1 MTVAAR
7 VRDRSPWACRR
18 VLAAMEV
25 EAKVAAA
32 HNPAS
37 RVTSTPMAEADAV
50 LMLLGNTCVND
61 TRVLKE
67 AQSLSQAGYRVS
79 VCCDNQHGSLS
90 DALQNGV
97 QLRRV
102 DMSLLAALPRWA
114 QALVTRLRAQA
125 APRSSAH
132 ASPPRVSAPARPSR
146 WMNVGAARLVLKLL
160 RHGVIRRA
168 ALLACVGQQARVVHA
183 HDLETLPAGV
193 ALARRL
199 GAHLVYDA
207 HELERHSIGLSRLE
221 SRVLGWL
228 ESRLI
233 SRAARVITVSDSIAA
248 HLARVCDIRLPVV
261 VMNSPNLAEQRAT
274 AQGLRAQLALAVEV
288 PLAVYVGRLARMRG
302 VDQVLPVL
310 AAWPQ
315 LHLACVGGRDAA
327 FAAHLLQRAQDLGV
341 AARLHLVDAVPPFEV
356 VDFIRSAD
364 LALVLSQDAC
374 LSYRYSLPNKLFEAT
389 FAGLPICA
397 SDLPEQR
404 HFVAQAGN
412 GVVVRGDDSGAI
424 AHAMRDVY
432 RRRQQL
438 RPDATRL
445 AALTTRYGWQS
456 QSCKLLALYGAL
468 P

>member
-1 MTVAAR
+1 
-7 VRDRSPWACRR
+7 
-18 VLAAMEV
+18 
-25 EAKVAAA
+25 
-32 HNPAS
+32 
-37 RVTSTPMAEADAV
+37 MAEADAV
-50 LMLLGNTCVND
+50 LMLVGNTCVND

-79 VCCDNQHGSLS
+79 VCCDNQHGGLG
-90 DALQNGV
+90 DAMQDGV
-97 QLRRV
+97 HLRRV

-114 QALVTRLRAQA
+114 QALITRMRARRTPLPASHGSPQRLATA
-125 APRSSAH
+125 AHTP
-132 ASPPRVSAPARPSR
+132 R
-146 WMNVGAARLVLKLL
+146 WMNYGAARLVLKLL

-168 ALLACVGQQARVVHA
+168 ALQACVGQQARVVHA

-193 ALARRL
+193 ALAQRL
-199 GAHLVYDA
+199 GARLVYDA
-207 HELERHSIGLSRLE
+207 HELERHSIGLSALE

-233 SRAARVITVSDSIAA
+233 GRAARVITVSDSIAA
-248 HLARVCDIRLPVV
+248 HLARVCEIPLPVV
-261 VMNSPNLAEQRAT
+261 VMNSPNLAEQRA
-274 AQGLRAQLALAVEV
+274 ALRGLRAQLALAVEV
-288 PLAVYVGRLARMRG
+288 PLAVYVGRLAPQRG

-310 AAWPQ
+310 SAWPQ
-315 LHLACVGGRDAA
+315 LHLACVGGRDAS
-327 FAAHLLQRAQDLGV
+327 FAASLVQRAQALGV

-364 LALVLSQDAC
+364 LAVVLGQDAC

-397 SDLPEQR
+397 SDLLEQR
-404 HFVAQAGN
+404 RFVAQAGN
-412 GVVVRGDDSGAI
+412 GVVVRGDDSDAI
-424 AHAMRDVY
+424 AAAMRDVY

-445 AALTTRYGWQS
+445 AALAARYGWQS
-456 QSCKLLALYGAL
+456 QSCKLLALYEAL